1 MKRIYLGR
9 KESVELPLGQKA
21 ESVKH
26 VVYENVKGF
35 TFEFHKEAE
44 TNTKDEMCLVIHYE
58 WYDGV
63 TTTATYP
70 ISVISYITLEDED
83 EYHGKYRSMSK
94 ED

>member
-9 KESVELPLGQKA
+9 KECVELPLGQKA

-26 VVYENVKGF
+26 IVYENVKGF
-35 TFEFHKEAE
+35 TFEFHEKTE
-44 TNTKDEMCLVIHYE
+44 TCTENEMCLVIHYE

-70 ISVISYITLEDED
+70 ISVISYITMEDED
-83 EYHGKYRSMSK
+83 EYHAKYRSMQK
-94 ED
+94 EN

>member
-21 ESVKH
+21 ENVKH

-35 TFEFHKEAE
+35 TFEFHEKIE
-44 TNTKDEMCLVIHYE
+44 TCTEDEMCLVIHYE
-58 WYDGV
+58 WCDGV
-63 TTTATYP
+63 INTATYP

-83 EYHGKYRSMSK
+83 EYHGKYRSMSE